1 MQREYQLC
9 PSILSADFWRLGE
22 QIRETEEAGCK
33 WLHIDI
39 MDGTF
44 VPPISFGET
53 VVTSIRKQTKL
64 FFDVH
69 MMTVHPETHIET
81 MAAAG
86 ADLMTVHAE
95 ACRHLDR
102 TLQAI
107 HAAGMKTGV
116 ALNPATPLSALDY
129 VLDKTDMVLL
139 MTVNPGYGGQ
149 SYLPAMTGKIR
160 ELRRKLDEAGY
171 TQTHIEVDG
180 GINSRTA
187 DTVMEAGANILVAG
201 SAFYS
206 GDLKE
211 NARFFHERI
220 SAHCGGQNG

>member
-1 MQREYQLC
+1 MEREYQLC

-22 QIRETEEAGCK
+22 QIRETEEAGCR

-44 VPPISFGET
+44 VPPVSFGET
-53 VVTSIRKQTKL
+53 VIASIRKQTDL

-69 MMTVHPETHIET
+69 LMTLHPETHIDSLK
-81 MAAAG
+81 AAG
-86 ADLMTVHAE
+86 ADLMCVHAE

-160 ELRRKLDEAGY
+160 ELRAKLDAAGY
-171 TQTHIEVDG
+171 TGTHIEVDG
-180 GINSRTA
+180 GINTGTA
-187 DTVMEAGANILVAG
+187 DTVLEAGANILVAG

-206 GDLKE
+206 GDLKA

-220 SAHCGGQNG
+220 EARRNAANR

>member
-1 MQREYQLC
+1 MEREYQLC

-22 QIRETEEAGCK
+22 QIRETEEAGCR

-44 VPPISFGET
+44 VPPVSFGET
-53 VVTSIRKQTKL
+53 VIASIRKQTDL

-69 MMTVHPETHIET
+69 LMTLHPETHIDSLK
-81 MAAAG
+81 AAG
-86 ADLMTVHAE
+86 ADLMCVHAE

-129 VLDKTDMVLL
+129 VLDKTDMELL

-160 ELRRKLDEAGY
+160 ELRAKLDAAGY
-171 TQTHIEVDG
+171 TGTHIEVDG
-180 GINSRTA
+180 GINTGTA
-187 DTVMEAGANILVAG
+187 DTVLEAGANILVAG

-206 GDLKE
+206 GDLQA

-220 SAHCGGQNG
+220 EARRNAANG

>member
-1 MQREYQLC
+1 MDREYQLC
-9 PSILSADFWRLGE
+9 PSILSADFWKLGE
-22 QIRETEEAGCK
+22 QIRETEKAGCQ

-44 VPPISFGET
+44 VPPVSFGET
-53 VVTSIRKQTKL
+53 VVSSIRRQTEL

-69 MMTVHPETHIET
+69 MMTVHPETHIDS

-86 ADLMTVHAE
+86 ADLMCVHAE

-116 ALNPATPLSALDY
+116 ALNPATPLSVLDY

-160 ELRRKLDEAGY
+160 SLREKLDAAGY
-171 TQTHIEVDG
+171 EQTHIEVDG
-180 GINSRTA
+180 GINTRTA
-187 DTVMEAGANILVAG
+187 DTVLEAGANILVAG

-206 GDLKE
+206 GDLLE
-211 NARFFHERI
+211 NGRFFHERI
-220 SAHCGGQNG
+220 AAHRNGQAG

>member
-1 MQREYQLC
+1 MQREYHLC
-9 PSILSADFWRLGE
+9 PSILSADFWKLGE
-22 QIRETEEAGCK
+22 QIREVEKAGCS

-53 VVTSIRKQTKL
+53 VVASIRKQTKI

-69 MMTVHPETHIET
+69 MMTIHPETHIET

-86 ADLMTVHAE
+86 ADLMCVHAE

-149 SYLPAMTGKIR
+149 SYLPAMTGKIS

-171 TQTHIEVDG
+171 PETHIEVDG
-180 GINSRTA
+180 GINSSTA
-187 DTVMEAGANILVAG
+187 DTVLKAGANILVAG
-201 SAFYS
+201 SAFFA
-206 GDLKE
+206 GDLQE
-211 NARFFHERI
+211 NGRFFHERI
-220 SAHCGGQNG
+220 AAYLAE

>member
-22 QIRETEEAGCK
+22 QIRETEEAGCS

-53 VVTSIRKQTKL
+53 VITSIRKQTKL

-86 ADLMTVHAE
+86 ADLMCVHAE

-107 HAAGMKTGV
+107 HAAGMKAGV
-116 ALNPATPLSALDY
+116 ALNPATALSALDY

-171 TQTHIEVDG
+171 PQTHIEVDG
-180 GINSRTA
+180 GINSKTA
-187 DTVMEAGANILVAG
+187 DTVLEAGANILVAG

-211 NARFFHERI
+211 NARFFHDRI
-220 SAHCGGQNG
+220 RAHCTEQG

>member
-1 MQREYQLC
+1 MDREYQLC
-9 PSILSADFWRLGE
+9 PSILSADFWKLGE
-22 QIRETEEAGCK
+22 QIKEVEKAGCH

-44 VPPISFGET
+44 VPPVSFGET
-53 VVTSIRKQTKL
+53 VISSIRSRSEL

-69 MMTVHPETHIET
+69 MMTVHPETHIDS

-86 ADLMTVHAE
+86 ADLLCVHAE

-149 SYLPAMTGKIR
+149 SYLPAMTEKIR
-160 ELRRKLDEAGY
+160 SLRKKLDEAGY
-171 TQTHIEVDG
+171 PQTHIEVDG
-180 GINSRTA
+180 GINTHTA
-187 DTVMEAGANILVAG
+187 DTVLEAGANILVAG
-201 SAFYS
+201 SAFFS
-206 GDLKE
+206 GDLQE
-211 NARFFHERI
+211 NGRFFHERI
-220 SAHCGGQNG
+220 EACEARAAE